1 MDGLVMT
8 QQIFFPTL
16 LFFSLPN
23 FLAYLATRPVTTY
36 TASRTDTDDGRE
48 EEGEKWE
55 RAKQKYSSN
64 NPKKEMTVL

>member
-8 QQIFFPTL
+8 QRIFFPTL

-23 FLAYLATRPVTTY
+23 FLAYLATRPGTTY

-48 EEGEKWE
+48 EGEKWE
-55 RAKQKYSSN
+55 RAKKVQTTN
-64 NPKKEMTVL
+64 NPQKEMIVV